1 VRERI
6 RWPETS
12 AALVRRLMDIPHW
25 GYSTFT
31 ASEPC
36 KRLGRVPPR
45 QDGDVEERWLMGR
58 STTDAGKHN
67 GDAAAMVEDEDLRVE
82 SIR

>member
-1 VRERI
+1 VKERI
-6 RWPETS
+6 RLPEAS
-12 AALVRRLMDIPHW
+12 AAPVRRLMDIPPR

-36 KRLGRVPPR
+36 KRLGRVQPR
-45 QDGDVEERWLMGR
+45 QDDDVEERWLMGR

-67 GDAAAMVEDEDLRVE
+67 GGHGRYG
-82 SIR
+82 